1 MYKMKVREGKKIMFL
16 FAIERKVGSTCF
28 RLVMQTGRQ
37 TGCIVGRTGSV
48 SI

>member
-1 MYKMKVREGKKIMFL
+1 MYKTKVREAMKITFL
-16 FAIERKVGSTCF
+16 FEIEKKVGNTCF

-37 TGCIVGRTGSV
+37 TGCIAGRTERV